1 MKKIHYTDSYLLKPY
16 HPVTIHVAGAGG
28 TGSQVITNLARMNVA
43 LQALGHPGLHVTV
56 FDPDIIT
63 EANIGRQLFS
73 ETELGQGKATA
84 AVTRVN
90 RFFGTTWTAENCRYP
105 VRKTQ
110 ENRDDRTRPAN
121 IIITCTDNT
130 RSRLE
135 LWRFLKKYREAS
147 VNNERAVYYW
157 MDFGN
162 AKTTGQVFIG
172 TVRNKIRQPASKEF
186 MPVPGMN
193 VITEEVNYSTI
204 EEKDSGPSAHWR
216 KHWKDRTCTSTPYW
230 HKSAVTFYGRCSR
243 KEEPCTGEHI
253 SIWTHSGLIRYR
265 YKPCETDSL
274 PCRQQLLRQGKHRY
288 FFSIRIKP
296 EPDSGLNPH

>member
-1 MKKIHYTDSYLLKPY
+1 MKKIHYTDRYLLNPH
-16 HPVTIHVAGAGG
+16 HPVTVFVIGAGG
-28 TGSQVITNLARMNVA
+28 TGSQVATNLARMSIA

-56 FDPDIIT
+56 FDPDTVT

-73 ETELGQGKATA
+73 ESELGLNKAVA
-84 AVTRVN
+84 LVTRIN
-90 RFFGTTWTAENCRYP
+90 RFFGFSWEAKGQCYP
-105 VRKTQ
+105 SGTSDSVL
-110 ENRDDRTRPAN
+110 AN

-135 LWRFLKKYREAS
+135 LWRLLKKYREAS

-162 AKTTGQVFIG
+162 AQTTGQIVIG

-204 EEKDSGPSAHWR
+204 EEKDSGPSCSLAEALERQDLYINSILAQVGCDILWR
-216 KHWKDRTCTSTPYW
+216 MFKEGRT
-230 HKSAVTFYGRCSR
+230 
-243 KEEPCTGEHI
+243 
-253 SIWTHSGLIRYR
+253 LYR
-265 YKPCETDSL
+265 GAYVNLDT
-274 PCRQQLLRQGKHRY
+274 LRV
-288 FFSIRIKP
+288 
-296 EPDSGLNPH
+296 NPVPV